1 MQTVT
6 LRGSRARW
14 TSDEEQLLTSSLVAG
29 RSIHEIAQI
38 MGRSQGAVHSKSLAL
53 VAIPKRLRSEVRPR
67 NCRRRS
73 ADFFL
78 S

>member
-1 MQTVT
+1 MQTAS
-6 LRGSRARW
+6 LKARARW
-14 TSDEEQLLTSSLVAG
+14 TFDEEQLLTSSLVAG
-29 RSIHEIAQI
+29 QNIHDIAQI
-38 MGRSQGAVHSKSLAL
+38 LGRSQGAVHSKSLAME
-53 VAIPKRLRSEVRPR
+53 AIPKRLRSEVRPR